1 MAAVLCANDG
11 IAGGAIQALDSAG
24 LAGTTIVTGQDSEV
38 AAAQRIL
45 AGTQSITEYKPA
57 AELAKATI
65 DSAAKLLVGEQLDN
79 LGDYEGIPMITLL
92 PTVVS
97 KDNLD
102 AALIDSGYMT
112 HEAVYGN

>member
-1 MAAVLCANDG
+1 
-11 IAGGAIQALDSAG
+11 
-24 LAGTTIVTGQDSEV
+24 
-38 AAAQRIL
+38 
-45 AGTQSITEYKPA
+45 
-57 AELAKATI
+57 
-65 DSAAKLLVGEQLDN
+65 
-79 LGDYEGIPMITLL
+79 MITLL